1 VSDIWPDCMH
11 QSADIHGMAF
21 SCKGYGALLAER
33 DALARDAARYRW
45 LRDRWFIAGEMFPDE
60 LHEGATTAGHFDD
73 AIDARLTDSADADDE
88 DPTPYCTV
96 CGDGSGICCTNPQAD
111 ND

>member
-73 AIDARLTDSADADDE
+73 AIDARLTDSA
-88 DPTPYCTV
+88 TPRE
-96 CGDGSGICCTNPQAD
+96 SKA
-111 ND
+111 